1 MRLFSIDCSNYNFIY
16 LDLTR
21 KKIFGKNLHRSRSF
35 STESRY
41 VKRRSHWL
49 KRGEKFCK
57 SKDDNYIGLNETDQS
72 PLQSSHSSKVNSSC
86 ETNRKESDL
95 DEVRQ
100 ILKSAL
106 KNSLNHVHD
115 HIIASLPTEMSIY
128 YQKMSNL
135 YERGHDSVNDSVVNP
150 RACSESIDRS
160 RKNPSPNP
168 ENTETESSS
177 NDRVA
182 YNPYAPPSPKPA
194 ILPIREF
201 LHDPLNASTRTLNQV
216 SNLVRI
222 PTSSLIYDHGI
233 NFINNLVTPVT
244 FPANKTRP
252 PGTAERVHTSDDETG
267 SIPIPPPNLPLIE
280 CTFHQSRKEPLS
292 LEEFEQSDWTIETLR
307 LRVFQGGISDELRPR
322 IWPWIL
328 GLADDEPNNQDITKE
343 FDWTLKEKLYEHFRM
358 QWQSILPDQE
368 KQRDV
373 IRCDRTHP
381 FYKGDQNKNLHKL
394 KELLLTYMIY
404 DFDTGYVQG
413 MSDLASPLLYIMQGD
428 TCKAFWFFAKIME
441 FTNNNFEM
449 SQKTIKNQL
458 EMLWK
463 LIELTDPIFAQYL
476 ANNDSVNCYFAFRWI
491 VCQFKR
497 EFMKQNSDDYQE
509 ILLLWESIWTCS
521 SMNKHLIGKKPDQRK
536 RIDIDA
542 KVQTPKDDCKD
553 QKESDILTEKF
564 ESKCHLSDEQNNL
577 NNKSIQ
583 SEKNHRNETQSIDLP
598 QHQQGKLSVTEL
610 YVLCICLS
618 IIRRER
624 DLIMVQRF
632 DATEILKHFN
642 TLELTKNLN
651 DILLHAANIW
661 SWLIFDENDK
671 FLFGIESEQS
681 KSIENITE
689 TATEIEKPNQ
699 SIDSEDFDLLQ
710 DLRLPVDRQIPSNED
725 FFIFNNI

>member
-1 MRLFSIDCSNYNFIY
+1 MESKKFNHRTNTMRLFSIDCSNYNFIY

-307 LRVFQGGISDELRPR
+307 LRVFQG
-322 IWPWIL
+322 
-328 GLADDEPNNQDITKE
+328 
-343 FDWTLKEKLYEHFRM
+343 
-358 QWQSILPDQE
+358 
-368 KQRDV
+368 V
-373 IRCDRTHP
+373 
-381 FYKGDQNKNLHKL
+381 
-394 KELLLTYMIY
+394 
-404 DFDTGYVQG
+404 
-413 MSDLASPLLYIMQGD
+413 
-428 TCKAFWFFAKIME
+428 
-441 FTNNNFEM
+441 
-449 SQKTIKNQL
+449 
-458 EMLWK
+458 
-463 LIELTDPIFAQYL
+463 
-476 ANNDSVNCYFAFRWI
+476 
-491 VCQFKR
+491 
-497 EFMKQNSDDYQE
+497 
-509 ILLLWESIWTCS
+509 
-521 SMNKHLIGKKPDQRK
+521 
-536 RIDIDA
+536 
-542 KVQTPKDDCKD
+542 
-553 QKESDILTEKF
+553 
-564 ESKCHLSDEQNNL
+564 
-577 NNKSIQ
+577 
-583 SEKNHRNETQSIDLP
+583 
-598 QHQQGKLSVTEL
+598 SVTL
-610 YVLCICLS
+610 
-618 IIRRER
+618 
-624 DLIMVQRF
+624 LISE
-632 DATEILKHFN
+632 EI
-642 TLELTKNLN
+642 
-651 DILLHAANIW
+651 
-661 SWLIFDENDK
+661 
-671 FLFGIESEQS
+671 
-681 KSIENITE
+681 
-689 TATEIEKPNQ
+689 
-699 SIDSEDFDLLQ
+699 
-710 DLRLPVDRQIPSNED
+710 
-725 FFIFNNI
+725 